1 MRTRATVV
9 LLLALLTFLPSADA
23 RILGVFQGKI
33 IRASNDKLLFVQ
45 GKSGFVRRVDIRR
58 ATVVYDDDFP
68 EAARFSRP
76 QDALKVTTE
85 VRITA
90 EQRKDVWLA
99 DEVLILAPHPEKN
112 HDQSASLALPHI
124 NKSK

>member
-9 LLLALLTFLPSADA
+9 LLLTLLALLPSADA

-33 IRASNDKLLFVQ
+33 IKTSNARLLFVQ

-58 ATVVYDDDFP
+58 ATVEYDDDFP
-68 EAARFSRP
+68 AAARTSRP

-90 EQRKDVWLA
+90 EQKKDVWLA
-99 DEVLILAPHPEKN
+99 DEVLILAPRPEKG
-112 HDQSASLALPHI
+112 HDQSASLVPQAL
-124 NKSK
+124 N